1 MHFNAFVHGPEVE
14 GGRKLREITV
24 DCLSFLTEVE
34 DRAPECGE
42 SLAESLILK
51 AELHSVVLLCLTQRG
66 RNSDSEPSSDLLEV
80 AQVAK
85 VAVCTISRVSRF
97 VRNWHLVVLRDVYV

>member
-1 MHFNAFVHGPEVE
+1 M
-14 GGRKLREITV
+14 
-24 DCLSFLTEVE
+24 
-34 DRAPECGE
+34 
-42 SLAESLILK
+42 
-51 AELHSVVLLCLTQRG
+51 VLLCLTQRG

>member
-1 MHFNAFVHGPEVE
+1 M
-14 GGRKLREITV
+14 
-24 DCLSFLTEVE
+24 
-34 DRAPECGE
+34 
-42 SLAESLILK
+42 
-51 AELHSVVLLCLTQRG
+51 VLLCLTQRG

-97 VRNWHLVVLRDVYV
+97 VRNWHLVVLRDVYLLNLAGHKKKKTQGVKIENNRNSSK